1 MPAKVWFIQRDAAS
15 NGACTTDRKEPI
27 MPKSDKSDSS
37 QLVNQGCD
45 FLWGAAEIAEAIN
58 RTPRQAHYLLSNG
71 QICAQKKGGRWVAS
85 RTALLRE
92 LGA

>member
-1 MPAKVWFIQRDAAS
+1 MSDNADS
-15 NGACTTDRKEPI
+15 NR
-27 MPKSDKSDSS
+27 
-37 QLVNQGCD
+37 LVNHGCD

-71 QICAQKKGGRWVAS
+71 EIQCAQKKGGRWVAS
-85 RTALLRE
+85 RAALLRE

>member
-1 MPAKVWFIQRDAAS
+1 MAHNDHNESLVV
-15 NGACTTDRKEPI
+15 NGNSKAVQ
-27 MPKSDKSDSS
+27 S
-37 QLVNQGCD
+37 D

-71 QICAQKKGGRWVAS
+71 EIQCAQKKGGRWVAS
-85 RTALLRE
+85 RAALLRE